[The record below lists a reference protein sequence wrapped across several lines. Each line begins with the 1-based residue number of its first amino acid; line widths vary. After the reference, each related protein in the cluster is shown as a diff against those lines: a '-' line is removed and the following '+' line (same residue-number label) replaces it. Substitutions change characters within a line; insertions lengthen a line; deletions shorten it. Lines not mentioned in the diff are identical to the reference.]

1 MLLVQSAKKRV
12 IFKGY
17 QHRQLKTR
25 FGPTFFALPRLR
37 CQPCGRLFQLNSGCL
52 ADLKALAEAN
62 ISPGLKQVAIHCAA
76 AWPYRQAQ
84 QSIQRLIG
92 VAISHEQIRQLCLQ
106 EAVRVEAQEQANFQQ
121 AYEQALAE
129 TVEVLVEEQP
139 RPKKP
144 PQIEPCERVY
154 LGIDGTLIKA
164 RAQNRFMEAKVGIV
178 FAHQLAVMGSN
189 RRRLLNKQYVGTLQS
204 VLEFGQQLFTT
215 ARGMGIDNQEQL
227 VVLSDGAR
235 WINKLAQTQYPKATL
250 ILDWWHLKRRVWP
263 TVRGLQGDGLSA
275 QDGRDWGRQW
285 IDRLWPG
292 QVSQT
297 LKSIMVL
304 ASQLGGPP
312 LDQPAY
318 LAERSLPALHQ
329 FISNNQAAMI
339 DYHRFQQAGYYI
351 GSAVVEKAVDL
362 LVCRRQ
368 KLRGQNWSRTG
379 ADRLLC
385 WRQLILND
393 QWDEYWQP
401 AKAA

>member
-1 MLLVQSAKKRV
+1 M
-12 IFKGY
+12 
-17 QHRQLKTR
+17 
-25 FGPTFFALPRLR
+25 
-37 CQPCGRLFQLNSGCL
+37 
-52 ADLKALAEAN
+52 
-62 ISPGLKQVAIHCAA
+62 
-76 AWPYRQAQ
+76 
-84 QSIQRLIG
+84 
-92 VAISHEQIRQLCLQ
+92 Q

-263 TVRGLQGDGLSA
+263 TLEGC
-275 QDGRDWGRQW
+275 
-285 IDRLWPG
+285 
-292 QVSQT
+292 
-297 LKSIMVL
+297 
-304 ASQLGGPP
+304 
-312 LDQPAY
+312 
-318 LAERSLPALHQ
+318 
-329 FISNNQAAMI
+329 
-339 DYHRFQQAGYYI
+339 
-351 GSAVVEKAVDL
+351 KATD
-362 LVCRRQ
+362 
-368 KLRGQNWSRTG
+368 
-379 ADRLLC
+379 
-385 WRQLILND
+385 
-393 QWDEYWQP
+393 
-401 AKAA
+401 

>member
-1 MLLVQSAKKRV
+1 MSRVQKKRA

-17 QHRQLKTR
+17 QQRQLKTK
-25 FGPTFFALPRLR
+25 FGPTFFALPRLK

-92 VAISHEQIRQLCLQ
+92 VSISHEQIRQLCLQ
-106 EAVRVEAQEQANFQQ
+106 EATKVEVQEQADFQQ

-129 TVEVLVEEQP
+129 TVEVLVEKQQ

-144 PQIEPCERVY
+144 PQIRPSERVY
-154 LGIDGTLIKA
+154 LGIDGTLVNA

-178 FAHQLAVMGSN
+178 FSHQLALVGTN
-189 RRRLLNKQYVGTLQS
+189 RPQLLNKQYVGTLQS
-204 VLEFGQQLFTT
+204 VQAFGQQLFTM
-215 ARGMGIDNQEQL
+215 ARRMGIDNQEQL
-227 VVLSDGAR
+227 VILSDGAR

-263 TVRGLQGDGLSA
+263 TVRGLQGDGLSV
-275 QDGRDWGRQW
+275 QDGPDWGRKW
-285 IDRLWPG
+285 IDSLWRG
-292 QVSQT
+292 QASEA
-297 LKSIMVL
+297 LKSIMIL
-304 ASQLGGPP
+304 ASQLGGAA
-312 LDQPAY
+312 LDQPAQ

-329 FISNNQAAMI
+329 FISNNQGAII

-351 GSAVVEKAVDL
+351 GSAVVEKAIDL

-393 QWDEYWQP
+393 QWDHYWQQP
-401 AKAA
+401 QAA